1 MRMLSS
7 DPENQERAVSEVLA
21 FILVFTIIIGSVTV
35 VSVFGLQSLTSFQE
49 NEQVRNA
56 ERAFD
61 SMSDNLNDVIRYDGI
76 ADRSGELNL
85 REGTL
90 TTSSEGTELYL
101 TENGQPVFEDKD
113 PVNLGRL
120 EYRADR
126 RSDTIAYEG
135 GAIFRSDGEGS
146 VAIEQP
152 QMRCGDE
159 GGVVSF
165 MELETPD
172 GDQSFRSSTT
182 TQVSIQEQNRQTE
195 TVDADDFS
203 IELEDGDDTYHTGWE
218 RALERAGFDGEDGE
232 FECAGTEG
240 EITVEIVTV
249 EIRI

>member
-76 ADRSGELNL
+76 TDRSGELNL

-90 TTSSEGTELYL
+90 TTSSEGTVLEIDGDEELEEL
-101 TENGQPVFEDKD
+101 GSID
-113 PVNLGRL
+113 LGRL
-120 EYRADR
+120 EYQADR

-146 VAIEQP
+146 AALEQP
-152 QMRCGDE
+152 QVRCGDD
-159 GGVVSF
+159 GGVVSLLVID
-165 MELETPD
+165 EPED
-172 GDQSFRSSTT
+172 DQSFRSSGT
-182 TQVSIQEQNRQTE
+182 TQVSVSEIQARESYSGDEIQI
-195 TVDADDFS
+195 TVD
-203 IELEDGDDTYHTGWE
+203 GGNYQNGWE

-240 EITVEIVTV
+240 EIIVEIVTV